1 MTSNVMSQVFDSAIL
16 AGVLVPIMFFIAY
29 FWHRGKQR
37 IHLVA
42 MAFVVFEMG
51 RLWLYFG
58 SPSWGPHPLMLTFP
72 AAGQAATAI
81 SYALT
86 LYVVPI
92 ILGYDSSGAIA
103 RLYRIGMWIL
113 AALATYLLFGYSI
126 ASMHGFIMVG
136 CALIGI
142 LLVVASAL
150 AFLRAPEGFRL
161 APLSLGLG
169 FFVTSLMIWP
179 MWDMMQGN
187 AAPNP
192 IWLTGS
198 IARVLFFAGAVLAY
212 TGATYSAAAV
222 NGRNKGA
229 LPPAPTAGAAVPI
242 DAPDMPP
249 LTGNAAQV
257 EQRLTDTLAELT
269 SALEMQRQ
277 MNALMSHELR
287 VPVSTISAATQS
299 LEMILLGS
307 GEMVD
312 SRLARIRRS
321 ITRVTELLEQFLSP
335 DRLAETQFRS
345 LKQQV
350 DLSQLA
356 SDVVANLQPDAAHA
370 LIVEAVGPVV
380 AWCDRPLTA
389 VVLRNLIH
397 NAIKYSPANQPIV
410 IRCTLVREEGVCQA
424 MLAVVDRGPGIGA
437 EDQARI
443 FESQFRR
450 ASHREITGMGIGLYL
465 ARRICT
471 HQGGTLSVDSTPGR
485 GSQFIITLPCV
496 DEGKA

>member
-1 MTSNVMSQVFDSAIL
+1 MSSNVMSQAFDSAIL

-29 FWHRGKQR
+29 FWYRGKQR
-37 IHLVA
+37 VHLVA
-42 MAFVVFEMG
+42 MAFVVFEMA

-58 SPSWGPHPLMLTFP
+58 SPSWGPHPLMLSFP

-86 LYVVPI
+86 LYVAPI
-92 ILGYDSSGAIA
+92 ILGYESRCVLT

-113 AALATYLLFGYSI
+113 TALATYLLFGYSI
-126 ASMHGFIMVG
+126 AWMHGFIMVG
-136 CALIGI
+136 CAIIGV
-142 LLVVASAL
+142 LLVIASAL
-150 AFLRAPEGFRL
+150 AFLKAPDGSRL

-179 MWDMMQGN
+179 MWDVMQGH
-187 AAPNP
+187 ASPSP
-192 IWLTGS
+192 IWLTSS
-198 IARVLFFAGAVLAY
+198 IARVLFFVGAVLAY
-212 TGATYSAAAV
+212 TGATYYP
-222 NGRNKGA
+222 A
-229 LPPAPTAGAAVPI
+229 LLQGKTNRSSPPLPA
-242 DAPDMPP
+242 APDARIVVQEA
-249 LTGNAAQV
+249 LQSSGNAAQI

-345 LKQQV
+345 LRQQV

-410 IRCTLVREEGVCQA
+410 VRCSLQREEGTCHA

-471 HQGGTLSVDSTPGR
+471 HQGGALSVDSTPGR

>member
-1 MTSNVMSQVFDSAIL
+1 
-16 AGVLVPIMFFIAY
+16 
-29 FWHRGKQR
+29 
-37 IHLVA
+37 
-42 MAFVVFEMG
+42 
-51 RLWLYFG
+51 
-58 SPSWGPHPLMLTFP
+58 
-72 AAGQAATAI
+72 
-81 SYALT
+81 
-86 LYVVPI
+86 
-92 ILGYDSSGAIA
+92 
-103 RLYRIGMWIL
+103 
-113 AALATYLLFGYSI
+113 
-126 ASMHGFIMVG
+126 MVG
-136 CALIGI
+136 CAIIGV
-142 LLVVASAL
+142 LLVIASAL
-150 AFLRAPEGFRL
+150 AFLRAPDGYRL

-169 FFVTSLMIWP
+169 YFVTSLMIWP
-179 MWDMMQGN
+179 MWDVMQGH
-187 AAPNP
+187 ASPNP
-192 IWLTGS
+192 IWLTSS
-198 IARVLFFAGAVLAY
+198 IARVLFFVGAVLAY
-212 TGATYSAAAV
+212 TGATYYPTLLKGKTNRPPPPLPSAPETRIATQTAAASS
-222 NGRNKGA
+222 
-229 LPPAPTAGAAVPI
+229 
-242 DAPDMPP
+242 
-249 LTGNAAQV
+249 GNAAQI

-345 LKQQV
+345 LRQQV

-410 IRCTLVREEGVCQA
+410 VRCSLQREEGTCQA

-471 HQGGTLSVDSTPGR
+471 HQGGALSVDSTPGR

>member
-1 MTSNVMSQVFDSAIL
+1 
-16 AGVLVPIMFFIAY
+16 
-29 FWHRGKQR
+29 
-37 IHLVA
+37 
-42 MAFVVFEMG
+42 
-51 RLWLYFG
+51 
-58 SPSWGPHPLMLTFP
+58 
-72 AAGQAATAI
+72 
-81 SYALT
+81 
-86 LYVVPI
+86 
-92 ILGYDSSGAIA
+92 
-103 RLYRIGMWIL
+103 
-113 AALATYLLFGYSI
+113 
-126 ASMHGFIMVG
+126 
-136 CALIGI
+136 
-142 LLVVASAL
+142 
-150 AFLRAPEGFRL
+150 
-161 APLSLGLG
+161 
-169 FFVTSLMIWP
+169 
-179 MWDMMQGN
+179 
-187 AAPNP
+187 
-192 IWLTGS
+192 
-198 IARVLFFAGAVLAY
+198 
-212 TGATYSAAAV
+212 
-222 NGRNKGA
+222 
-229 LPPAPTAGAAVPI
+229 
-242 DAPDMPP
+242 
-249 LTGNAAQV
+249 
-257 EQRLTDTLAELT
+257 LAELT

-370 LIVEAVGPVV
+370 LIVEAVGPVM

-410 IRCTLVREEGVCQA
+410 VRCSLQREDGVCHA

-471 HQGGTLSVDSTPGR
+471 HQGGSLSVDSTLGR

-496 DEGKA
+496 EEGKA

>member
-1 MTSNVMSQVFDSAIL
+1 MISNVMSQVFDSAIL

-42 MAFVVFEMG
+42 MAFVIFEMG

-86 LYVVPI
+86 LYAAPV
-92 ILGYDSSGAIA
+92 ILGYDPGGAVA
-103 RLYRIGMWIL
+103 RLYRVGMWIL
-113 AALATYLLFGYSI
+113 AGLAAYLLFGYSI
-126 ASMHGFIMVG
+126 AWMHGFIMVG
-136 CALIGI
+136 CAFIGI
-142 LLVVASAL
+142 LLVIASTL
-150 AFLRAPEGFRL
+150 AFLKAPEGARL

-169 FFVTSLMIWP
+169 FFVTSLMVWP
-179 MWDMMQGN
+179 MWDMMHGN
-187 AAPNP
+187 AAPSP
-192 IWLTGS
+192 IWLTTS

-212 TGATYSAAAV
+212 TGSTYPASIAQSKA
-222 NGRNKGA
+222 RRS
-229 LPPAPTAGAAVPI
+229 LPPAPLPGS
-242 DAPDMPP
+242 DAMTELPEIPQ
-249 LTGNAAQV
+249 LTGNAAQI

-370 LIVEAVGPVV
+370 LIVEAVGPVM

-410 IRCTLVREEGVCQA
+410 VRCSLQREDGVCHA

-471 HQGGTLSVDSTPGR
+471 HQGGSLSVDSTLGR

-496 DEGKA
+496 EEGEA